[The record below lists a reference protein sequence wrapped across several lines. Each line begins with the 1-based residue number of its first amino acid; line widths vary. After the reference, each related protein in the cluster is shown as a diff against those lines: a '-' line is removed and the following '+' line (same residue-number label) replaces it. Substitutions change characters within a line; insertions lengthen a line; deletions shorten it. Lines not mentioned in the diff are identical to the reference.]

1 MSNCKKLDPLV
12 TPYVDGE
19 LEARDRAEVDDHL
32 RRCAPCHSRVTAEQS
47 VRELLRAKRDA
58 LRQECASG
66 TLRARCAE
74 GATTAR
80 LRPRAW
86 LKPGAWL
93 KPRVTIADHPIINRP
108 ILRRPILRPLT
119 LAASL
124 TLLVGGAFLYEV
136 TERSSRVMAA
146 ELVADH
152 VKCFGL
158 NRVLGTHETL
168 AAVEGSLAS
177 SFDWR
182 AHLPERPQQIG
193 LELVGARPC
202 LYGAGRVAHI
212 MYRHNGE
219 PVSVFMLPKTQRRDG
234 VLDVMG
240 HECAIWSE
248 GDRTFVLVSKEP
260 RDEMARVAS
269 FVQASLR

>member
-1 MSNCKKLDPLV
+1 MSDCRKLDPLV

-19 LEARDRAEVDDHL
+19 LDARARAEVDDHL
-32 RRCAPCHSRVTAEQS
+32 RHCPPCHSRVAAEQS
-47 VRELLRAKRDA
+47 VRELLQTKREA
-58 LRQECASG
+58 LKHECAPGS
-66 TLRARCAE
+66 LKARCA
-74 GATTAR
+74 GSAR
-80 LRPRAW
+80 LQPSAGFEEARGVARPKPRATI
-86 LKPGAWL
+86 ASRL
-93 KPRVTIADHPIINRP
+93 KPRAN
-108 ILRRPILRPLT
+108 LLRPFA

-124 TLLVGGAFLYEV
+124 TVLVGGSFLYQV

-158 NRVLGTHETL
+158 NRMLGTQESL

-182 AHLPERPQQIG
+182 VRLPERPQQIG

-202 LYGAGRVAHI
+202 LYGNGRVAHI

-219 PVSVFMLPKTQRRDG
+219 PVSVFMLPKTQRKDG

-248 GDRTFVLVSKEP
+248 GDRTFVLVAREP
-260 RDEMARVAS
+260 RVEVARVAS